1 MRLNISR
8 TRADASPSVRVPS
21 GRVPGNFCDFP
32 ALTVIQPAL
41 ASGFG
46 RRGEGGQFREG
57 AGHESPGK
65 VNAPFYFTKAARQH
79 PKHASATSLFIT
91 CEDGTQLRSAN
102 SRERWHRADA

>member
-8 TRADASPSVRVPS
+8 PRADASPSLRVPR
-21 GRVPGNFCDFP
+21 GREPGNFAVFP
-32 ALTVIQPAL
+32 VWTVIQPAL

-57 AGHESPGK
+57 AGHQRPGK

-79 PKHASATSLFIT
+79 PKHASAASFLIT
-91 CEDGTQLRSAN
+91 CEDGTQLRGA
-102 SRERWHRADA
+102 